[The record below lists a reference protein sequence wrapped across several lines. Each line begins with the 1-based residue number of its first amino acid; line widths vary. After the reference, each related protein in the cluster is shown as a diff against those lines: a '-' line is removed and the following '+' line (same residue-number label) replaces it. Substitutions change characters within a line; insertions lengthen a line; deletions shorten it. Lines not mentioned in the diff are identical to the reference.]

1 MARPNYGF
9 QKRQKEL
16 AKQQKREA
24 KAQRKRERAAGQ
36 EEEVS
41 PPDLPAD
48 TTPSDH
54 EPE

>member
-9 QKRQKEL
+9 QKRQKEI

-36 EEEVS
+36 DQDEAN
-41 PPDLPAD
+41 PDLPTDSA
-48 TTPSDH
+48 PSDH
-54 EPE
+54 QPE